1 MQRRKSRMELFHDW
15 NCIQCVTVYES
26 QGHGIIVETPIQS
39 ILVAPSKIIFR
50 DIENDQRKKAY
61 RRHQKKPFRI
71 IITLEGIEKYSK
83 QVQIRFTTLP
93 SLFPPQKR
101 KKKKKVKVGIHCIKS
116 LRGLIL
122 DTEWMLA
129 FAACFLSRERTRE
142 TTHQFS
148 NAMNPICIPFPFRSA
163 GR

>member
-1 MQRRKSRMELFHDW
+1 MTETAYARHSLRISRSRNHRRNPDSKHPRCSVQNNFPRYRERSKKKSISSSSKKTIPNYYYTRGYRKVFETGSDSFHD
-15 NCIQCVTVYES
+15 S
-26 QGHGIIVETPIQS
+26 SLP
-39 ILVAPSKIIFR
+39 LPPSKK
-50 DIENDQRKKAY
+50 E
-61 RRHQKKPFRI
+61 
-71 IITLEGIEKYSK
+71 
-83 QVQIRFTTLP
+83 
-93 SLFPPQKR
+93 
-101 KKKKKVKVGIHCIKS
+101 KKKKVKVGIHCIKS